1 MKAWENG
8 LLDHLDNAFEP
19 TPDRFH
25 RRFESMLASLQA
37 QPAPKPWRF
46 RTRTAV
52 AVALIAVLLCVTAFA
67 LERLGI
73 LYFLTERVAGGMSA
87 EQAEAGVA
95 PIAWQRCESER
106 LSVTV
111 RDIYMDGA
119 RLAVCAHIE
128 PREPDAYRLLSE
140 TDIGTDGEHFDRIW
154 WQGEVLSFG
163 EWLPE
168 GKEML
173 VVSGAVL
180 QIGDTRLPVS
190 VDWLPQDQGETFSF
204 EARLD
209 VLEEA
214 PFRENGGMME
224 AALLIQ
230 SHLYGGEN
238 EQSTVTFAFA
248 APQ

>member
-8 LLDHLDNAFEP
+8 LLERLDNAFEP

-25 RRFESMLASLQA
+25 RRFDSTLAALRA
-37 QPAPKPWRF
+37 QPAPKPRRF
-46 RTRTAV
+46 RTQTAV
-52 AVALIAVLLCVTAFA
+52 AVALIAVLLCATAFA

-73 LYFLTERVAGGMSA
+73 LYFLTERVAGGMST

-95 PIAWQRCESER
+95 PVAWQRCESER
-106 LSVTV
+106 LSVVV
-111 RDIYMDGA
+111 RDIYMDGE

-128 PREPDAYRLLSE
+128 PRESDAYRLLSE

-173 VVSGAVL
+173 VVSSAVL
-180 QIGDTRLPVS
+180 QIGDRRLPVS
-190 VDWLPQDQGETFSF
+190 VDWVPQDQGETFSF

-209 VLEEA
+209 VLGEA
-214 PFRENGGMME
+214 PFRESDGMME

-238 EQSTVTFAFA
+238 EQSTVTCAFA

>member
-8 LLDHLDNAFEP
+8 LLDRLDNAFEP

-25 RRFESMLASLQA
+25 RRFDCMLAALRA
-37 QPAPKPWRF
+37 QPAPKPR
-46 RTRTAV
+46 RLRMRTAV
-52 AVALIAVLLCVTAFA
+52 VVALIAVLLCATAFA
-67 LERLGI
+67 LERLVI
-73 LYFLTERVAGGMSA
+73 LYFLTERVAGGMST

-95 PIAWQRCESER
+95 PVAWQQCESGR
-106 LSVTV
+106 LSVAV
-111 RDIYMDGA
+111 RDIYMDSE

-190 VDWLPQDQGETFSF
+190 VDWVPQDQGETFSF
-204 EARLD
+204 EAELA
-209 VLEEA
+209 LLGEA
-214 PFRENGGMME
+214 PFKENAGMME

>member
-8 LLDHLDNAFEP
+8 LLDRLDNAFEP

-25 RRFESMLASLQA
+25 RRFDCKLAALRA
-37 QPAPKPWRF
+37 QPAPKPR
-46 RTRTAV
+46 RLRMRTAV
-52 AVALIAVLLCVTAFA
+52 VVALIAVLLCATAFA

-73 LYFLTERVAGGMSA
+73 LYFLTERVAGGMST

-95 PIAWQRCESER
+95 PVAWQQCESGR
-106 LSVTV
+106 LSVAV
-111 RDIYMDGA
+111 RNIYMDGA

-128 PREPDAYRLLSE
+128 PREPDAFRLLSE

-154 WQGEVLSFG
+154 WQGKVLSFD

-180 QIGDTRLPVS
+180 EIGDTRLPVS
-190 VDWLPQDQGETFSF
+190 VDWVPQDQGETFSF

-209 VLEEA
+209 LLEEV
-214 PFRENGGMME
+214 PFKENAGMME

>member
-25 RRFESMLASLQA
+25 RRFDCMLAALRA
-37 QPAPKPWRF
+37 QPAPKPR
-46 RTRTAV
+46 RLRMRTAV
-52 AVALIAVLLCVTAFA
+52 VVALIAALLCATAFA

-73 LYFLTERVAGGMSA
+73 LYFLTERVAGGMST

-95 PIAWQRCESER
+95 PVAWQQCESGR
-106 LSVTV
+106 LSVAV
-111 RDIYMDGA
+111 RDIYMDSE

-128 PREPDAYRLLSE
+128 PREPDAFRLLSE

-154 WQGEVLSFG
+154 WQGKVLSFD

-190 VDWLPQDQGETFSF
+190 VDWVPQDQGETFSF
-204 EARLD
+204 EAELA
-209 VLEEA
+209 LLGEA

-224 AALLIQ
+224 ATLLIQ

>member
-8 LLDHLDNAFEP
+8 LLDRLDNAFEP

-37 QPAPKPWRF
+37 QPAPKPRCL
-46 RTRTAV
+46 RMRTAV
-52 AVALIAVLLCVTAFA
+52 VVALIALLLGATAFA

-73 LYFLTERVAGGMSA
+73 LYFLTERVAGGMST

-95 PIAWQRCESER
+95 PVAWQQCESGR
-106 LSVTV
+106 LSVAV
-111 RDIYMDGA
+111 RDIYMDSE

-128 PREPDAYRLLSE
+128 PREPDAFRLLSE

-154 WQGEVLSFG
+154 WQGKVLSFD

-190 VDWLPQDQGETFSF
+190 VDWVPQDQGETFSF
-204 EARLD
+204 EAELA
-209 VLEEA
+209 LLGEA
-214 PFRENGGMME
+214 PFKENTGMME

>member
-8 LLDHLDNAFEP
+8 LLDRLDNAFEP

-25 RRFESMLASLQA
+25 RRFDCMLAALRA
-37 QPAPKPWRF
+37 QPAPKPR
-46 RTRTAV
+46 RLRMRTAV
-52 AVALIAVLLCVTAFA
+52 VVALIAALLCATAFA

-73 LYFLTERVAGGMSA
+73 LYFLTERVAGGMST
-87 EQAEAGVA
+87 EQAEAGIA

-111 RDIYMDGA
+111 RDIYMDSE

-128 PREPDAYRLLSE
+128 PREPDAFRLLSE

-154 WQGEVLSFG
+154 WQGKVLSFD

-209 VLEEA
+209 LLEEA
-214 PFRENGGMME
+214 SFRENGGMME

>member
-8 LLDHLDNAFEP
+8 LLDRLDNAFEP

-25 RRFESMLASLQA
+25 RRFDCMLAALRA
-37 QPAPKPWRF
+37 QPAPKPR
-46 RTRTAV
+46 RLRMRTAV
-52 AVALIAVLLCVTAFA
+52 VVALIAALLCATAFA

-73 LYFLTERVAGGMSA
+73 LYFLTERVAGGMST

-95 PIAWQRCESER
+95 PVAWQQCESGR
-106 LSVTV
+106 LSVAV
-111 RDIYMDGA
+111 RDIYMDSE

-128 PREPDAYRLLSE
+128 PREPDAFRLLSE

-190 VDWLPQDQGETFSF
+190 VDWVPQDQGETFSF
-204 EARLD
+204 EAELA
-209 VLEEA
+209 LLGEA
-214 PFRENGGMME
+214 PFKENAGMME

>member
-8 LLDHLDNAFEP
+8 LLDRLDNAFEP

-73 LYFLTERVAGGMSA
+73 LYFLTERVAGGMST

-95 PIAWQRCESER
+95 PVAWQRCESER
-106 LSVTV
+106 LSVVV
-111 RDIYMDGA
+111 RDIYMDGE

-128 PREPDAYRLLSE
+128 PRESDAYRLLSE

-173 VVSGAVL
+173 VVSNAVL

-190 VDWLPQDQGETFSF
+190 VDWVAQDQGETFSF

-209 VLEEA
+209 VWGEA
-214 PFRENGGMME
+214 PFRESDGMME

>member
-8 LLDHLDNAFEP
+8 LLDRLDNAFEP

-25 RRFESMLASLQA
+25 RRFDCTLAALRA
-37 QPAPKPWRF
+37 QPAPKPRRF

-52 AVALIAVLLCVTAFA
+52 AVALIAVLLCATAFA

-73 LYFLTERVAGGMSA
+73 LYFLTERVAGGMST

-95 PIAWQRCESER
+95 PVAWQRCESER

-190 VDWLPQDQGETFSF
+190 VDWVPQDQGETFSF
-204 EARLD
+204 EAELA
-209 VLEEA
+209 LLGEA
-214 PFRENGGMME
+214 PFKENAGMME

>member
-1 MKAWENG
+1 MRAWENG
-8 LLDHLDNAFEP
+8 LLDRLDNAFEP

-37 QPAPKPWRF
+37 QPAPKPRRI

-95 PIAWQRCESER
+95 PIAWQQCESER

-140 TDIGTDGEHFDRIW
+140 TDIGTDGE
-154 WQGEVLSFG
+154 VLSFG

-173 VVSGAVL
+173 VVSDAVL

-209 VLEEA
+209 LLGEA

-224 AALLIQ
+224 ATLLIQ

>member
-1 MKAWENG
+1 M
-8 LLDHLDNAFEP
+8 
-19 TPDRFH
+19 
-25 RRFESMLASLQA
+25 
-37 QPAPKPWRF
+37 
-46 RTRTAV
+46 RTAV

-87 EQAEAGVA
+87 EQAEAGIA
-95 PIAWQRCESER
+95 PIAWQQCESER
-106 LSVTV
+106 LSVAV
-111 RDIYMDGA
+111 RDIYMDGEK
-119 RLAVCAHIE
+119 LAVCAHIE

-154 WQGEVLSFG
+154 WEGKVLSFG

-173 VVSGAVL
+173 VVSDAVL
-180 QIGDTRLPVS
+180 QIGETRLPVS
-190 VDWLPQDQGETFSF
+190 LDWVPQDQGETFSF

-209 VLEEA
+209 LLGEA
-214 PFRENGGMME
+214 PFKKNDGIME
-224 AALLIQ
+224 ATLLIQ

>member
-8 LLDHLDNAFEP
+8 LLDRLDNAFEP

-25 RRFESMLASLQA
+25 RKFDCMLAALRA
-37 QPAPKPWRF
+37 QPAPKPR
-46 RTRTAV
+46 RLRMRTAV
-52 AVALIAVLLCVTAFA
+52 VVALIAALLCATAFA

-73 LYFLTERVAGGMSA
+73 LYFLTERVAGGMST

-95 PIAWQRCESER
+95 PVAWQQCESGR
-106 LSVTV
+106 LSVAV
-111 RDIYMDGA
+111 RDIYMDSE

-128 PREPDAYRLLSE
+128 PKEPDAFRLLSE

-154 WQGEVLSFG
+154 WQGKVLSFD

-190 VDWLPQDQGETFSF
+190 VDWVPQDQGETFSF
-204 EARLD
+204 EAELA
-209 VLEEA
+209 LLGEA
-214 PFRENGGMME
+214 PFKENDGMME
-224 AALLIQ
+224 ATLLIQ

>member
-8 LLDHLDNAFEP
+8 LLDRLDNAFEP

-25 RRFESMLASLQA
+25 RKFDCMLAALRA
-37 QPAPKPWRF
+37 QPAPKPR
-46 RTRTAV
+46 RLRMRTAV
-52 AVALIAVLLCVTAFA
+52 VVALIAALLCATAFA

-73 LYFLTERVAGGMSA
+73 LYFLTERVAGGMST

-95 PIAWQRCESER
+95 PVAWQQCESGR
-106 LSVTV
+106 LSVAV
-111 RDIYMDGA
+111 RDIYMDSE

-128 PREPDAYRLLSE
+128 PREPDAFRLLSE

-154 WQGEVLSFG
+154 WQGKVLSFD

-204 EARLD
+204 EAELA
-209 VLEEA
+209 LLGEA
-214 PFRENGGMME
+214 PFRENDGMME
-224 AALLIQ
+224 ATLLIQ

>member
-8 LLDHLDNAFEP
+8 LLDRLDNAFEP

-37 QPAPKPWRF
+37 QPAPKPR
-46 RTRTAV
+46 RIRMRTAV
-52 AVALIAVLLCVTAFA
+52 VVALIAVLLCVTAFA

-87 EQAEAGVA
+87 EQAEAGIA
-95 PIAWQRCESER
+95 PIAWQQCESER
-106 LSVTV
+106 LSVSV
-111 RDIYMDGA
+111 RDIYMDGE

-154 WQGEVLSFG
+154 WQGKVLSFD

-173 VVSGAVL
+173 VVSDAVL

-209 VLEEA
+209 VLGETT
-214 PFRENGGMME
+214 FKENGGMME

>member
-8 LLDHLDNAFEP
+8 LLDRLDNAFEP

-25 RRFESMLASLQA
+25 RKFDCMLAALRA
-37 QPAPKPWRF
+37 QPAPKPR
-46 RTRTAV
+46 RLRMRTAV
-52 AVALIAVLLCVTAFA
+52 VVALIAALLCATAFA

-73 LYFLTERVAGGMSA
+73 LYFLTERVAGGMST

-95 PIAWQRCESER
+95 PVAWQQCESGR
-106 LSVTV
+106 LSVAV
-111 RDIYMDGA
+111 RDIYMDSE

-128 PREPDAYRLLSE
+128 PREPDAFRLLSE

-154 WQGEVLSFG
+154 WQGKVLSFD

-190 VDWLPQDQGETFSF
+190 VDWVPQDQGETFSF

-209 VLEEA
+209 LLEEV
-214 PFRENGGMME
+214 PFKENAGMME

-230 SHLYGGEN
+230 SHLYGGGN

>member
-1 MKAWENG
+1 MKTWENG
-8 LLDHLDNAFEP
+8 LLDRLDNAFEP

-25 RRFESMLASLQA
+25 RRFDSTLAALRA
-37 QPAPKPWRF
+37 QPAPKPRRF

-52 AVALIAVLLCVTAFA
+52 AVALIAVLLCATAFA

-73 LYFLTERVAGGMSA
+73 LYFLTERVAGGMST

-95 PIAWQRCESER
+95 PVAWQRCESER
-106 LSVTV
+106 LSVVV
-111 RDIYMDGA
+111 RDIYMDGE

-128 PREPDAYRLLSE
+128 PRESDAYRLLSE

-173 VVSGAVL
+173 VVSSAVL
-180 QIGDTRLPVS
+180 QIGDRRLPVS
-190 VDWLPQDQGETFSF
+190 VDWVAQDQGETFSF

-209 VLEEA
+209 VWGEA
-214 PFRENGGMME
+214 PFKEKPSLRRRK
-224 AALLIQ
+224 
-230 SHLYGGEN
+230 
-238 EQSTVTFAFA
+238 
-248 APQ
+248 

>member
-8 LLDHLDNAFEP
+8 LLDYLDNAFEP
-19 TPDRFH
+19 TPDKFH

-87 EQAEAGVA
+87 EQAEAGIA

-128 PREPDAYRLLSE
+128 PREPDAFRLLSE

-154 WQGEVLSFG
+154 WQGKVLSFD

-209 VLEEA
+209 LLEEV
-214 PFRENGGMME
+214 PFKENAGMME

>member
-1 MKAWENG
+1 
-8 LLDHLDNAFEP
+8 
-19 TPDRFH
+19 
-25 RRFESMLASLQA
+25 
-37 QPAPKPWRF
+37 
-46 RTRTAV
+46 
-52 AVALIAVLLCVTAFA
+52 
-67 LERLGI
+67 
-73 LYFLTERVAGGMSA
+73 
-87 EQAEAGVA
+87 
-95 PIAWQRCESER
+95 
-106 LSVTV
+106 
-111 RDIYMDGA
+111 MDGE

-154 WQGEVLSFG
+154 WQGKVLSFD

-173 VVSGAVL
+173 VVSDAVL

-209 VLEEA
+209 LLGEA

-224 AALLIQ
+224 ATLLIQ

>member
-8 LLDHLDNAFEP
+8 LLDRLDNAFEP

-25 RRFESMLASLQA
+25 RRFDCMLAALRA
-37 QPAPKPWRF
+37 QPAPKPR
-46 RTRTAV
+46 RLRMRTAV
-52 AVALIAVLLCVTAFA
+52 VVALIALLLGATAFA

-73 LYFLTERVAGGMSA
+73 LYFLTERVAGGMST

-95 PIAWQRCESER
+95 PVAWQQCESGR
-106 LSVTV
+106 LSVAV
-111 RDIYMDGA
+111 RDIYMDSE

-128 PREPDAYRLLSE
+128 PREPDAFRLLSE

-154 WQGEVLSFG
+154 WQGKVLSFD

-190 VDWLPQDQGETFSF
+190 VDWVPQDQGETFSF
-204 EARLD
+204 EAELA
-209 VLEEA
+209 LLGEA
-214 PFRENGGMME
+214 PFRENDGMME
-224 AALLIQ
+224 ATLLIQ

>member
-1 MKAWENG
+1 MKAGENG
-8 LLDHLDNAFEP
+8 LLDRLDNAFEP

-25 RRFESMLASLQA
+25 RRFGCMLTELQA
-37 QPAPKPWRF
+37 QPAPKPRRL

-52 AVALIAVLLCVTAFA
+52 IVALIAALLCATAFA

-73 LYFLTERVAGGMSA
+73 LYFLTERVAGGMST
-87 EQAEAGVA
+87 ELAEAGVA
-95 PIAWQRCESER
+95 PVAWQQCESER

-111 RDIYMDGA
+111 RDIYMDSE

-154 WQGEVLSFG
+154 WQGKVLSFG

-173 VVSGAVL
+173 VVSGATL

-190 VDWLPQDQGETFSF
+190 LDWVAQDQGETFSF

-209 VLEEA
+209 VWGEA
-214 PFRENGGMME
+214 PLRENDGMME

-248 APQ
+248 VPQ

>member
-8 LLDHLDNAFEP
+8 LLDRLDNAFEP

-25 RRFESMLASLQA
+25 RRFDCMLAALRA
-37 QPAPKPWRF
+37 QPAPKPR
-46 RTRTAV
+46 RLRMRTAV
-52 AVALIAVLLCVTAFA
+52 VVALIAVLLCATAFA

-73 LYFLTERVAGGMSA
+73 LYFLTERVAGGMST

-95 PIAWQRCESER
+95 PVAWQRCESGR
-106 LSVTV
+106 LSVAV
-111 RDIYMDGA
+111 RDIYMDSE

-128 PREPDAYRLLSE
+128 PREPDAFRLLSE

-154 WQGEVLSFG
+154 WQGKVLSFD

-190 VDWLPQDQGETFSF
+190 VDWVPQDQGETFSF

-209 VLEEA
+209 LLEEA
-214 PFRENGGMME
+214 SFRENGGMME